1 MLAAI
6 AGAASNLEWCAPDK
20 GNVDAHPSVQG
31 RAVEANED
39 AIGGRCPGWVTCMT
53 VKAHLVGVEEEGDNR
68 DGMSDSWVSLEEEGE
83 RCQPNTHALTLLPDL
98 VRSLRNACART
109 CSVTYDM
116 MNPLLSCYACATT
129 PSTNLYLPFPLLS
142 LLLIGCRNNRTLS
155 SLQRE

>member
-1 MLAAI
+1 MLAAN
-6 AGAASNLEWCAPDK
+6 AGAAAAATWSVDLWRAPDK

-39 AIGGRCPGWVTCMT
+39 AIGRRCPGWVTCMT

-68 DGMSDSWVSLEEEGE
+68 DGMSDSWVSSEEEEEEQE
-83 RCQPNTHALTLLPDL
+83 RCQPNTRALTLLPDL

-116 MNPLLSCYACATT
+116 MNPLLSCYACVTT
-129 PSTNLYLPFPLLS
+129 ASTNL
-142 LLLIGCRNNRTLS
+142 
-155 SLQRE
+155 